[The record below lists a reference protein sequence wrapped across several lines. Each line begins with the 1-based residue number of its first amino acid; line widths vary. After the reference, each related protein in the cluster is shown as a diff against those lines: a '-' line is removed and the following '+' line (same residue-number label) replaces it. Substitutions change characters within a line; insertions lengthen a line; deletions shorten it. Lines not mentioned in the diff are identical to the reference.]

1 MGPCNECGMT
11 IDEMREDKLRNAV
24 MESGGEVYHCDTDSG
39 FQMTAMTSS
48 HSSDRDESATFANL
62 FTIIF
67 RAAAAEKMGW
77 SGNFQ
82 ALQPKRM
89 APSAHGGAPIRAHLL
104 KYSAESA
111 HLSVYGQSA
120 RLLAHLRVVRV
131 IRGIH
136 QMLTSYCR
144 ITQTGSKETS
154 TTIANAEDRYAQ
166 SLV

>member
-1 MGPCNECGMT
+1 
-11 IDEMREDKLRNAV
+11 

-39 FQMTAMTSS
+39 FQMHSMTSIQAS
-48 HSSDRDESATFANL
+48 HRVESATFANL

-67 RAAAAEKMGW
+67 RTAIAGKLARSKNLRAMCAKKTI
-77 SGNFQ
+77 
-82 ALQPKRM
+82 L
-89 APSAHGGAPIRAHLL
+89 SAHGGAPIRAHLL

-120 RLLAHLRVVRV
+120 CCLARLRVVRV